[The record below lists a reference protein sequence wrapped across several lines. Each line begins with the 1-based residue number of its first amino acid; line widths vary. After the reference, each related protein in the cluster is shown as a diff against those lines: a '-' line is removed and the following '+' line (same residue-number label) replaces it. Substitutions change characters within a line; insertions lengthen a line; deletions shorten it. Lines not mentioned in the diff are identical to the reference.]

1 MMMNDVTVGPARPAD
16 TDSTLEERIRSAT
29 TALLERQQA
38 DGHWVFE
45 LEADATIPAEY
56 VLFRHYRGE
65 PVDAALEA
73 KIAAYLMRIQRADGG
88 WPLFHDG
95 ELDMSAS
102 VKAYFALK
110 MIGHSPDAEHM
121 RRAREAILKR
131 GGAAQSNVFTR
142 ALLAQ
147 FDIIS
152 WRAVPVMPVEIM
164 LLPKWFPFHLSKI
177 SYWGRTVIVPL
188 LVLQAL
194 KPKAKNPK
202 NVRVDELFTQDPKTI
217 GGKSKAPHQTWSW
230 FLLFRAIDIVLRAAE
245 PLFPTRL
252 RQRAIDKAA
261 AFVTER
267 LNGEDGLGAIYPAMA
282 NSVMM
287 FDVLGHPPDHPD
299 LKVARESIDR
309 LLVIKDD
316 E

>member
-1 MMMNDVTVGPARPAD
+1 
-16 TDSTLEERIRSAT
+16 
-29 TALLERQQA
+29 
-38 DGHWVFE
+38 
-45 LEADATIPAEY
+45 
-56 VLFRHYRGE
+56 
-65 PVDAALEA
+65 
-73 KIAAYLMRIQRADGG
+73 RADGG

-110 MIGHSPDAEHM
+110 MIGHAPEAEHM
-121 RRAREAILKR
+121 RRARAAILER
-131 GGAAQSNVFTR
+131 GGAINSNVFTR
-142 ALLAQ
+142 ILLAQ
-147 FDIIS
+147 YDILS

-202 NVRVDELFTQDPKTI
+202 GVRVDELFLQDPKRI
-217 GGKSKAPHQTWSW
+217 GGKSKAPHQKRSW

-245 PLFPTRL
+245 LLFPARTRK
-252 RQRAIDKAA
+252 RAIEQAV

-282 NSVMM
+282 NTVMM
-287 FDVLGHPPDHPD
+287 FDVLGYRGDHPD
-299 LKVARESIDR
+299 LVAARKSLDK
-309 LLVIKDD
+309 LLVVKTD
-316 E
+316 EAYCQPCVSPV